1 MLIILIYI
9 SSGLFVVIEN
19 IGLDIYPVT
28 LYYHEGFYFTIITI
42 ATVGFGDYYP
52 QTDFGK
58 LFVMLLIIY
67 TVVVFIPMQTNELLR
82 LMGLKSFYQRK
93 LYKPNP
99 EIPHII
105 ITGYV
110 VCKALKTFCAE
121 LFHQDHGSSD
131 RHAVVIQP
139 YDPTNEMEIFLRDP
153 NYEFSVHYLNGNPI
167 DKTDLE
173 RAVTEKAK
181 VCILMTNM
189 KSRDPIG
196 MDHKNIL
203 TGLALKKY
211 VLETSDKNKLNM
223 RLCMQLIK
231 AESKQHYKASNSRSK
246 HKQGSLDQIIIVEE
260 MKMNLISKSCFSPGL
275 ITLVSNLITSSN
287 DYNDEAEE

>member
-1 MLIILIYI
+1 MYIDKVICSLYLVEYVLNLFISQNRRQFIFSWTSIFDLIIFIPPLIFGYDTKNFPLFLCSVSRLLRIYKASNSIVLGDTDVSKKIISIISMLIILIYI

-19 IGLDIYPVT
+19 IGLEIYPVT

-82 LMGLKSFYQRK
+82 LMGLKSFYARK

-110 VCKALKTFCAE
+110 NCKALKTFCAE

-139 YDPTNEMEIFLRDP
+139 
-153 NYEFSVHYLNGNPI
+153 
-167 DKTDLE
+167 
-173 RAVTEKAK
+173 
-181 VCILMTNM
+181 
-189 KSRDPIG
+189 
-196 MDHKNIL
+196 
-203 TGLALKKY
+203 
-211 VLETSDKNKLNM
+211 
-223 RLCMQLIK
+223 
-231 AESKQHYKASNSRSK
+231 
-246 HKQGSLDQIIIVEE
+246 
-260 MKMNLISKSCFSPGL
+260 
-275 ITLVSNLITSSN
+275 
-287 DYNDEAEE
+287 

>member
-9 SSGLFVVIEN
+9 SAGLFVVIEN
-19 IGLDIYPVT
+19 IGLGDYPVT
-28 LYYHEGFYFTIITI
+28 LFYHQGFYFTVITI

-52 QTDFGK
+52 YTDFGK

-82 LMGLKSFYQRK
+82 LMGLKSFYARK
-93 LYKPNP
+93 IYKPNP
-99 EIPHII
+99 EIPHIV

-110 VCKALKTFCAE
+110 VCKALKTFCEE

-139 YDPTNEMEIFLRDP
+139 TDPNNEMEIFLRDP

-167 DKTDLE
+167 DTVDQQ
-173 RAVTEKAK
+173 RAVTEKSK

-211 VLETSDKNKLNM
+211 VIDATEKKKINM

-231 AESKQHYKASNSRSK
+231 PESKQHFRSSLTTNK
-246 HKQGSLDQIIIVEE
+246 HNQRQHD
-260 MKMNLISKSCFSPGL
+260 
-275 ITLVSNLITSSN
+275 
-287 DYNDEAEE
+287 